1 MMICARSLNLTFDST
16 FGSVIDTGKNT
27 DRFSVVFLLCLLCKW
42 IRSFFAEKWPREKL
56 RFNVETK

>member
-27 DRFSVVFLLCLLCKW
+27 DRPFFGRFSFVPVMQMDPVIFRRKVD
-42 IRSFFAEKWPREKL
+42 EREI
-56 RFNVETK
+56 VI